1 MMAATAPLIRS
12 RHARTHLPKYAVP
25 IFVRQIKERSAT
37 HNNKQNKVPL
47 KNEGIDPSKVKGDPL
62 YWISENGKGSSYVP
76 FTEKEFSELSE
87 GKAKL

>member
-1 MMAATAPLIRS
+1 MAGTAPLIPS

-76 FTEKEFSELSE
+76 FTEKEFSELNE

>member
-1 MMAATAPLIRS
+1 MLTWYA

-25 IFVRQIKERSAT
+25 IFIRQIKERSAT

-47 KNEGIDPSKVKGDPL
+47 KNEGIDPAKVKGDPIF
-62 YWISENGKGSSYVP
+62 WISDNGKGPDYVP
-76 FTEKEFSELSE
+76 FGQSEWDLLTG